1 MARLR
6 SKGKAFDTSAR
17 PDTKT
22 QSRRGGEAGVR
33 SSQRA
38 SMPGRSVEVEPTPL
52 AKNTPQRSI
61 APPVSEDQP
70 SSSQRRVTRSSR
82 GGSPLTRL
90 PTPPPKKRRSTIT
103 VNQEKAAKRQRI
115 LSHEHEPGSAAED
128 EPTRSNHEDEEIV
141 EKEDQFFSGINA
153 SLLPN
158 LRPSDSAEISSEKE
172 GRATAQMDL
181 PQDAEAG
188 DGRAEEEPVA
198 EERGSVGEPE
208 ADQVPV
214 SRRKDLTAVAP
225 QHAEVIEQEAS
236 GPEQPTPQPD
246 ASQRQPLRPSQR
258 KKRRQSKRKTQREA
272 DYNARAPSPELGS
285 QISRI
290 QATQE
295 SPSSKALNEEEVYD
309 IPDDE
314 EHPSQ
319 IVLGKPKEKTCI
331 SSAGTSHEKPQTK
344 QKSKQSGRRSSQS
357 RQKAT
362 QPDQQRRS
370 KSGRSSEQAAPQT
383 QEEDEQ
389 EQEQT
394 KEGKGQESN
403 ENEHDCHSS
412 DDEPVVE
419 EELDASHLADDSLLL
434 DMPPETPTETSITTA
449 RIARKYVQD
458 VIYPLTFSG
467 WMNKRRW
474 EQEILE
480 QAKVGVEVLVE
491 EPTCQVLS
499 KIILARLYK
508 LYTLCKDI
516 PKVSELQQL
525 EYLRDH
531 STEFSNLI
539 SLLRQ
544 SIDRFISQINK
555 IIEKGDPAQENMG
568 FKFVTKLHRRIIP
581 MSVLVIDQ
589 VFDAGCRQTI
599 QDGQQTR
606 NQKGNFTVYLLEPL
620 ERAAGWTWRFS
631 NVVDSWYELHPPRR
645 ERDTEGKAKYH
656 RKQFNTATIALK
668 RELER
673 AKEDISHL
681 TRSAEEL
688 KTAGERDEA
697 VRKER
702 EFEAQQRRE
711 TKELKM
717 QRFRQSAQRIQT
729 SQPQPK
735 LKSYLPALHS
745 SQPAASHLGPASS
758 QKSSEDSYFEKH
770 GWHYWEDDQLLS
782 LIRTTSHPNYSV
794 VSQMLPSRD
803 AVELRERSAYLRTI
817 MRDKY
822 ERKGIPPPGW
832 CIDED

>member
-1 MARLR
+1 
-6 SKGKAFDTSAR
+6 
-17 PDTKT
+17 
-22 QSRRGGEAGVR
+22 
-33 SSQRA
+33 
-38 SMPGRSVEVEPTPL
+38 MPGRSVEVEPTPL
-52 AKNTPQRSI
+52 AKNKSQRSI

-70 SSSQRRVTRSSR
+70 SSSQRRVTRSNR

-90 PTPPPKKRRSTIT
+90 PTPPPNKRRSTIT
-103 VNQEKAAKRQRI
+103 VNQGKAAKRQRN
-115 LSHEHEPGSAAED
+115 LSREHEPGSAARD
-128 EPTRSNHEDEEIV
+128 ESTRSNHEDEEII

-172 GRATAQMDL
+172 GRATAQTDL

-188 DGRAEEEPVA
+188 DDRAEEEPVA
-198 EERGSVGEPE
+198 EERRSVEESG
-208 ADQVPV
+208 ADQAPA
-214 SRRKDLTAVAP
+214 SRRKDMSAVAP
-225 QHAEVIEQEAS
+225 QQAEVIEQEAS
-236 GPEQPTPQPD
+236 GSEQPTPQPD

-258 KKRRQSKRKTQREA
+258 KKRRQSKRETQSEA
-272 DYNARAPSPELGS
+272 DHNARAPSPELGS
-285 QISRI
+285 QICRT

-295 SPSSKALNEEEVYD
+295 PPSRKLLNEQDVYD
-309 IPDDE
+309 MSDDE
-314 EHPSQ
+314 GNPSQ
-319 IVLGKPKEKTCI
+319 AVLGKTKEKTHL
-331 SSAGTSHEKPQTK
+331 SSAGTGQEKPQTK
-344 QKSKQSGRRSSQS
+344 QKSRQS
-357 RQKAT
+357 RHKAT
-362 QPDQQRRS
+362 RPDQQRS
-370 KSGRSSEQAAPQT
+370 KSGRQSKQAAPQT

-389 EQEQT
+389 GQEQG
-394 KEGKGQESN
+394 KEGKEQENS
-403 ENEHDCHSS
+403 ENEDDCYSS
-412 DDEPVVE
+412 DDEPAVGE
-419 EELDASHLADDSLLL
+419 EPDASHVADDSLLL

-458 VIYPLTFSG
+458 LIYPLTFSG

-480 QAKVGVEVLVE
+480 QARVKAEVLAK

-499 KIILARLYK
+499 AIILVQLYK

-516 PKVSELQQL
+516 PKVSGLQQL
-525 EYLRDH
+525 EYLRNN
-531 STEFSNLI
+531 STKFSKLI
-539 SLLRQ
+539 SDLRQ

-555 IIEKGDPAQENMG
+555 IIEKGDSAQKNMG
-568 FKFVTKLHRRIIP
+568 FKFITKLHRRIIP

-589 VFDAGCRQTI
+589 VFDAGCRQSI
-599 QDGQQTR
+599 QGDQRAR
-606 NQKGNFTVYLLEPL
+606 NQKGDFTVYLLEPL
-620 ERAAGWTWRFS
+620 ERAAGWTHRLS

-645 ERDTEGKAKYH
+645 ERDREEKAKYH

-673 AKEDISHL
+673 AKEDISL
-681 TRSAEEL
+681 LATSAEEL

-729 SQPQPK
+729 SQPQPR

-745 SQPAASHLGPASS
+745 SHPAASHPGPASS

-794 VSQMLPSRD
+794 VCQMLPNRD